1 MRPHIIIRYIGLV
14 LVLCS
19 GLMFASFLVSV
30 YNSDSAQIPLLLS
43 FVLTGLT
50 GVFPMVFVPASGQI
64 SHKEGYVIVV
74 ASWILICFFGMLPY
88 AIWGGEF
95 SMINAWFESVA
106 GFTTTG
112 STILND
118 IEALPKGLL
127 FWRSSTHWLGGIGII
142 LFVLVIVPALGK
154 VRMSLSRL
162 EMSPLAKSNF
172 HYKSN
177 KTLRVVILVYLGLTV
192 AETILLYA
200 FGMSLFD
207 AVTHTFGTV
216 ATGGFSPK
224 NASIGHYNSVAIEVI
239 IIFFMFLAGMH
250 FGVLY
255 VIFTLKNHKWYKS
268 SILQFYFFSIL
279 VGIVFVTLNTWGSNY
294 NSFSE
299 ALRYSAFQV
308 VSIATTTG
316 YGTANTTLWPPFSI
330 MLLMYFTFQCACA
343 GSTAGGIKVDRV
355 VIFFKS
361 LKRQVL
367 KLQHPQAVIPV
378 RIDGQ
383 PIDDDTVDSVL
394 LFIVLYILIL
404 FVNGLVL
411 TAMGVDIT
419 TAFSASAATI
429 STVGPGFGEVGSA
442 SNYAII
448 PDLGKFLLT
457 FNMLLGRLE
466 IFGLVLLIYMK
477 SWR

>member
-14 LVLCS
+14 LLLCS

-30 YNSDSAQIPLLLS
+30 YYADSAQIPLLLS
-43 FVLTGLT
+43 CVLTGLM
-50 GVFPMVFVPASGQI
+50 GIFPMVFVPSSGQI

-74 ASWILICFFGMLPY
+74 ASWILVCFFGMLPY
-88 AIWGGEF
+88 ALWGGEF

-112 STILND
+112 STILKD
-118 IEALPKGLL
+118 VEALPAGLL

-142 LFVLVIVPALGK
+142 LFALVIVPAIGK

-162 EMSPLAKSNF
+162 EMSPLAKTNF

-177 KTLRVVILVYLGLTV
+177 KTLQVVILVYLGLTV
-192 AETILLYA
+192 AETILLYV
-200 FGMSLFD
+200 FGMGLFD

-216 ATGGFSPK
+216 ATGGFSTK
-224 NASIGHYNSVAIEVI
+224 NASVGYYNSVAIEVI
-239 IIFFMFLAGMH
+239 ITVFMFLSGMH

-255 VIFTLKNHKWYKS
+255 VIFTFKRKKWYKS
-268 SILQFYFFSIL
+268 SIVRFYFFSL
-279 VGIVFVTLNTWGSNY
+279 VIGIIVVTLNTWGHNY
-294 NSFSE
+294 DSFSE
-299 ALRYSAFQV
+299 ALRHAAFQV
-308 VSIATTTG
+308 VSIGTTTG
-316 YGTANTTLWPPFSI
+316 YGTADTTLWPPFSV
-330 MLLMYFTFQCACA
+330 MLLIYFMFQCACA

-355 VIFFKS
+355 VIFFRA

-378 RIDGQ
+378 RVDGQ
-383 PIDDDTVDSVL
+383 PIDDETVESVL
-394 LFIVLYILIL
+394 LFIVFYILIL
-404 FVNGLVL
+404 FITGLAL
-411 TAMGVDIT
+411 TAMSVDVA

-442 SNYAII
+442 SNYAMI
-448 PDLGKFLLT
+448 PGLGKFLLSL
-457 FNMLLGRLE
+457 NMLLGRLE
-466 IFGLVLLIYMK
+466 IFGLMLLIYMK

>member
-14 LVLCS
+14 LLLCA
-19 GLMFASFLVSV
+19 GLMFVSFLISV
-30 YNSDSAQIPLLLS
+30 FNSDGAEIPLLLS
-43 FVLTGLT
+43 CILTALI
-50 GVFPMVFVPASGQI
+50 GVFPMVFVPPTSQI

-74 ASWILICFFGMLPY
+74 ASWLLVCFFGMLPFTL
-88 AIWGGEF
+88 WGGEF
-95 SMINAWFESVA
+95 TVINSWFESVA

-118 IEALPKGLL
+118 IEALPAGLL

-154 VRMSLSRL
+154 ARMSLSRL
-162 EMSPLAKSNF
+162 EMSPLAKTNF
-172 HYKSN
+172 HYKTN
-177 KTLRVVILVYLGLTV
+177 KTLRVVIIVYLGLTLIQTV
-192 AETILLYA
+192 LLYA

-224 NASIGHYNSVAIEVI
+224 NASIGYYNSVAIELVI
-239 IIFFMFLAGMH
+239 IVFMFLAGMH

-255 VIFTLKNHKWYKS
+255 TIFTFKNVKWYKS
-268 SILQFYFFSIL
+268 TIVKVYAFSIL
-279 VGIVFVTLNTWGSNY
+279 AGIVFVTLNTWGKNY
-294 NSFSE
+294 ETLPE
-299 ALRYSAFQV
+299 ALRHAAFQV
-308 VSIATTTG
+308 VSISTTTG
-316 YGTANTTLWPPFSI
+316 YGTADTTLWPPFSVMI
-330 MLLMYFTFQCACA
+330 LIFFTFQCACA

-355 VIFFKS
+355 VIFFQT

-378 RIDGQ
+378 RVDGQ
-383 PIDDDTVDSVL
+383 PIDDETVDSVL

-404 FVNGLVL
+404 FLNGLAL
-411 TAMGVDIT
+411 SAMGVDIT

-442 SNYAII
+442 GNYASI
-448 PDLGKFLLT
+448 PDLGKILLT

-466 IFGLVLLIYMK
+466 IFGLMLLFFMK

>member
-1 MRPHIIIRYIGLV
+1 MRPQIIIRYIGLV
-14 LVLCS
+14 LLLCS
-19 GLMFASFLVSV
+19 GLMFVSFLVSV
-30 YNSDSAQIPLLLS
+30 YYADSGQIPLLLS
-43 FVLTGLT
+43 CVLTGLT
-50 GVFPMVFVPASGQI
+50 GVFPMVFVPSSGQI
-64 SHKEGYVIVV
+64 SHKEGYVVVV

-88 AIWGGEF
+88 ALWGGEF
-95 SMINAWFESVA
+95 SMINAWFESVS

-112 STILND
+112 STILKD
-118 IEALPKGLL
+118 VEALPAGLL

-142 LFVLVIVPALGK
+142 LFALVIVPSIGK

-162 EMSPLAKSNF
+162 EMSPLAKTNF
-172 HYKSN
+172 HYRSN
-177 KTLRVVILVYLGLTV
+177 KTLQVVILVYLGLTV
-192 AETILLYA
+192 AQTILLYA
-200 FGMSLFD
+200 FGMNLFD

-216 ATGGFSPK
+216 ATGGFSTR
-224 NASIGHYNSVAIEVI
+224 NASVGYYDSVAIELI
-239 IIFFMFLAGMH
+239 ITVFMFLSGMH
-250 FGVLY
+250 FGILY
-255 VIFTLKNHKWYKS
+255 VMFTFKNKKWYKS
-268 SILQFYFFSIL
+268 SIVQFYFFSIFIGIIL
-279 VGIVFVTLNTWGSNY
+279 VAFNIWGKNY
-294 NSFSE
+294 DTFPE

-316 YGTANTTLWPPFSI
+316 YGTADSTLWPSFSV
-330 MLLMYFTFQCACA
+330 MLLIYFTFQCACA

-383 PIDDDTVDSVL
+383 PIDDETVESVL
-394 LFIVLYILIL
+394 LFIVFYILIL
-404 FVNGLVL
+404 FVTGLAL
-411 TAMGVDIT
+411 TAMNVDVM

-442 SNYAII
+442 SNYAMI
-448 PDLGKFLLT
+448 PGLGKFLLSL
-457 FNMLLGRLE
+457 NMLLGRLE
-466 IFGLVLLIYMK
+466 IFGLMLLIYMK

>member
-1 MRPHIIIRYIGLV
+1 MFISFIISL
-14 LVLCS
+14 
-19 GLMFASFLVSV
+19 
-30 YNSDSAQIPLLLS
+30 YNSDTAQTPLLLS
-43 FVLTGLT
+43 CILTALIGI
-50 GVFPMVFVPASGQI
+50 FPMVFVPPSGQI

-74 ASWILICFFGMLPY
+74 LSWILICFFGMLPY
-88 AIWGGEF
+88 ILWGGEF
-95 SMINAWFESVA
+95 SIVNAWFESVA

-118 IEALPKGLL
+118 IEALPNGLL
-127 FWRSSTHWLGGIGII
+127 FWRSATHWLGGIGII

-154 VRMSLSRL
+154 ARMSLSRL
-162 EMSPLAKSNF
+162 EMSPLAKTNF
-172 HYKSN
+172 HYKTN
-177 KTLRVVILVYLGLTV
+177 KTLRIVIMVYLGLTLV
-192 AETILLYA
+192 QSVLLYA
-200 FGMSLFD
+200 FGMTLFD

-216 ATGGFSPK
+216 ATGGFSTK
-224 NASIGHYNSVAIEVI
+224 NASIGHYNSLAIEI
-239 IIFFMFLAGMH
+239 IIIVFMFLAGIH
-250 FGVLY
+250 FGVLFT
-255 VIFTLKNHKWYKS
+255 IFTFKNVKWYKS
-268 SILQFYFFSIL
+268 SVVRLYTLLIII
-279 VGIVFVTLNTWGSNY
+279 GIVFVTFSTWGNNY
-294 NSFSE
+294 NSFPE
-299 ALRYSAFQV
+299 ALRYAAFQV
-308 VSIATTTG
+308 VSISTTTG
-316 YGTANTTLWPPFSI
+316 YGTADTTLWPPFSI
-330 MLLMYFTFQCACA
+330 MVLIYFSFQCACA

-355 VIFFKS
+355 VIFFQT

-383 PIDDDTVDSVL
+383 PVDDEMVDSVL

-404 FVNGLVL
+404 FLSGLAL

-442 SNYAII
+442 SNYSII
-448 PDLGKFLLT
+448 PDLGKILLT

-466 IFGLVLLIYMK
+466 IFGLMLMFFMK

>member
-1 MRPHIIIRYIGLV
+1 MRPQIIIRYIGLV
-14 LVLCS
+14 LLLS
-19 GLMFASFLVSV
+19 AGLMFSSFLVSV
-30 YNSDSAQIPLLLS
+30 YNRDSGQIPLLLS
-43 FVLTGLT
+43 SILTSLI
-50 GVFPMVFVPASGQI
+50 GVFPLVFVPPSNQI

-74 ASWILICFFGMLPY
+74 LSWAFICFFGMLPY
-88 AIWGGEF
+88 VIWGGEF
-95 SMINAWFESVA
+95 SFVNAWFESVS

-112 STILND
+112 STILKD
-118 IEALPKGLL
+118 VEALPKGLL
-127 FWRSSTHWLGGIGII
+127 FWRSATHWLGGIGVI
-142 LFVLVIVPALGK
+142 LFMLVIVPALGK
-154 VRMSLSRL
+154 ARMSLSRL
-162 EMSPLAKSNF
+162 EMSPLAKTNF
-172 HYKSN
+172 HYKTN
-177 KTLRVVILVYLGLTV
+177 KTLRVVILVYLGLTLV
-192 AETILLYA
+192 ETILLYV

-224 NASIGHYNSVAIEVI
+224 NTSVGYYNSVSIEI
-239 IIFFMFLAGMH
+239 IITVFMFLSGMH

-255 VIFTLKNHKWYKS
+255 SAFTFKRNKWYKS
-268 SILQFYFFSIL
+268 SIVKLYTFSIL
-279 VGIVFVTLNTWGSNY
+279 AGIILVAFNVWGEGYNT
-294 NSFSE
+294 FPQ
-299 ALRYSAFQV
+299 ALRQASFQV

-316 YGTANTTLWPPFSI
+316 YATADTTLWPPFSV
-330 MLLMYFTFQCACA
+330 MLLIFFTFQCACA

-355 VIFFKS
+355 VIFFQT

-378 RIDGQ
+378 RFDGQ
-383 PIDDDTVDSVL
+383 PIDDETVDSVL

-404 FVNGLVL
+404 FVTGLAL

-442 SNYAII
+442 SNFSMI
-448 PDLGKFLLT
+448 PDLGKILLSL
-457 FNMLLGRLE
+457 NMLLGRLE
-466 IFGLVLLIYMK
+466 IFGLMLILFMK

>member
-1 MRPHIIIRYIGLV
+1 
-14 LVLCS
+14 
-19 GLMFASFLVSV
+19 
-30 YNSDSAQIPLLLS
+30 
-43 FVLTGLT
+43 
-50 GVFPMVFVPASGQI
+50 MVFVPPTSQI

-74 ASWILICFFGMLPY
+74 ASWILVCFFGMLPY
-88 AIWGGEF
+88 AFWGGEF
-95 SMINAWFESVA
+95 SMVNSWFESVA

-118 IEALPKGLL
+118 IEALPNGLL
-127 FWRSSTHWLGGIGII
+127 FWRSSTHWLGGIGIV

-154 VRMSLSRL
+154 ARMSLSRL
-162 EMSPLAKSNF
+162 EMSPLAKTNF
-172 HYKSN
+172 HYKTN
-177 KTLRVVILVYLGLTV
+177 KTLRVVIFVYFGLTI

-224 NASIGHYNSVAIEVI
+224 NASIGHYNSVAIEIVI
-239 IIFFMFLAGMH
+239 IIFMFLAGMH

-255 VIFTLKNHKWYKS
+255 TIFTFKNVKWYKS
-268 SILQFYFFSIL
+268 SIVRIYTIL
-279 VGIVFVTLNTWGSNY
+279 IVFGIIFVTLNTWGKNY
-294 NSFSE
+294 ETLPE
-299 ALRYSAFQV
+299 ALRYAAFQV
-308 VSIATTTG
+308 VSISTTTG
-316 YGTANTTLWPPFSI
+316 YGTTDTTLWPPFSI
-330 MLLMYFTFQCACA
+330 MILIYFTFQCACA
-343 GSTAGGIKVDRV
+343 GSTAGGIKVDRL
-355 VIFFKS
+355 VIFFQS
-361 LKRQVL
+361 LKRQVI

-378 RIDGQ
+378 RIDGN
-383 PIDDDTVDSVL
+383 PVDDETVDSVL

-404 FVNGLVL
+404 FLVGLAL
-411 TAMGVDIT
+411 SAMGVDIT

-442 SNYAII
+442 SNFSSI
-448 PDLGKFLLT
+448 PDLGKILLT

-466 IFGLVLLIYMK
+466 IFGLMLLFFMK

>member
-1 MRPHIIIRYIGLV
+1 MRLTIIIRYIGLV
-14 LVLCS
+14 LLLNS
-19 GLMFASFLVSV
+19 AFMFIAFLISA
-30 YNSDSAQIPLLLS
+30 YNADSAMIPLLLS
-43 FVLTGLT
+43 SILTALVGF
-50 GVFPMVFVPASGQI
+50 FPIIFVPPSDNLTN
-64 SHKEGYVIVV
+64 KEGYVILVF
-74 ASWILICFFGMLPY
+74 SWLIVCLFGMLPY
-88 AIWGGEF
+88 LIWGGEF
-95 SMINAWFESVA
+95 TVVNSWFESVA

-142 LFVLVIVPALGK
+142 LFVLVIIPALGK
-154 VRMSLSRL
+154 TRMSLSRL
-162 EMSPLAKSNF
+162 EMSPLAKTNF
-172 HYKSN
+172 HYKTN
-177 KTLRVVILVYLGLTV
+177 KTLRVVVMVYLGLTIV
-192 AETILLYA
+192 ETVLLYL
-200 FGMSLFD
+200 FGMNLFD

-224 NASIGHYNSVAIEVI
+224 NASIGYYDSVAIELI
-239 IIFFMFLAGMH
+239 IIVFMFLAGMH

-255 VIFTLKNHKWYKS
+255 TVFTFKDVKWYKS
-268 SILQFYFFSIL
+268 SVLRFYFFMML
-279 VGIVFVTLNTWGSNY
+279 VGVIIVTISTKGDNYETWG
-294 NSFSE
+294 E

-308 VSIATTTG
+308 VSISTTTG
-316 YGTANTTLWPPFSI
+316 YGTADTTLWPPLSI
-330 MLLMYFTFQCACA
+330 MVLIYFSFQCACA
-343 GSTAGGIKVDRV
+343 GSTAGGIKVDRL

-361 LKRQVL
+361 LRRQVL

-378 RIDGQ
+378 RIDGNSVDEET
-383 PIDDDTVDSVL
+383 IDSVL

-404 FVNGLVL
+404 FVNGLL
-411 TAMGVDIT
+411 ITAMGVDLM

-448 PDLGKFLLT
+448 PDLGKVLLT
-457 FNMLLGRLE
+457 INMLLGRLE
-466 IFGLVLLIYMK
+466 IFGLMLLFFIR

>member
-1 MRPHIIIRYIGLV
+1 
-14 LVLCS
+14 
-19 GLMFASFLVSV
+19 
-30 YNSDSAQIPLLLS
+30 
-43 FVLTGLT
+43 
-50 GVFPMVFVPASGQI
+50 MVFVPASGQI

-142 LFVLVIVPALGK
+142 LFVLVIVPAIGK

-224 NASIGHYNSVAIEVI
+224 NASVGYYNSVAIEVI

-250 FGVLY
+250 FGVLF
-255 VIFTLKNHKWYKS
+255 VIFTLKNQKWYKS

-294 NSFSE
+294 DSFSE

-316 YGTANTTLWPPFSI
+316 YGTADTTLWPPFSI

-404 FVNGLVL
+404 FVNGLAL
-411 TAMGVDIT
+411 TAMDVDIT

-448 PDLGKFLLT
+448 PDFGKFLLT
-457 FNMLLGRLE
+457 LNMLLGRLE
-466 IFGLVLLIYMK
+466 IFGLVLLVYMK

>member
-1 MRPHIIIRYIGLV
+1 
-14 LVLCS
+14 
-19 GLMFASFLVSV
+19 MFASFLVSV
-30 YNSDSAQIPLLLS
+30 YYADSGQIPLLLS
-43 FVLTGLT
+43 CVLTGLT
-50 GVFPMVFVPASGQI
+50 GVFPMVFVPSSGQI

-88 AIWGGEF
+88 ALWGGEF
-95 SMINAWFESVA
+95 SMINAWFESVS

-112 STILND
+112 STILKD
-118 IEALPKGLL
+118 IEALPSGLL

-142 LFVLVIVPALGK
+142 LFALVIVPSIGK

-162 EMSPLAKSNF
+162 EMSPLAKTNF

-177 KTLRVVILVYLGLTV
+177 KTLKVVILVYLGLTV
-192 AETILLYA
+192 VQTILLYA
-200 FGMSLFD
+200 FGMNLFD

-216 ATGGFSPK
+216 ATGGFSTR
-224 NASIGHYNSVAIEVI
+224 NASVGYYDSVAIELI
-239 IIFFMFLAGMH
+239 ITVFMFLSGMH
-250 FGVLY
+250 FGILY
-255 VIFTLKNHKWYKS
+255 VIFTFKNKKWYKS
-268 SILQFYFFSIL
+268 SIVQFYFFSIFIGIIL
-279 VGIVFVTLNTWGSNY
+279 VALNIWGKNY
-294 NSFSE
+294 DTFPE
-299 ALRYSAFQV
+299 AIRYSAFQV

-316 YGTANTTLWPPFSI
+316 YGTADSTLWPSFSV
-330 MLLMYFTFQCACA
+330 MLLIYFTFQCACA

-378 RIDGQ
+378 RIDGL
-383 PIDDDTVDSVL
+383 PIDDDTVESVL
-394 LFIVLYILIL
+394 LFIVFYILIL
-404 FVNGLVL
+404 FVTGLAL
-411 TAMGVDIT
+411 TAMNVDVM

-442 SNYAII
+442 SNYAMI
-448 PDLGKFLLT
+448 PGLGKFLLSL
-457 FNMLLGRLE
+457 NMLLGRLE
-466 IFGLVLLIYMK
+466 IFGLMLLIYMK

>member
-14 LVLCS
+14 LLLCS

-43 FVLTGLT
+43 CILTGLT

-142 LFVLVIVPALGK
+142 LFVLVIVPAIGK

-224 NASIGHYNSVAIEVI
+224 NASVGYYNSVAIEVI
-239 IIFFMFLAGMH
+239 IIFFMFFAGMH

-255 VIFTLKNHKWYKS
+255 VIFTLKNQKWYKS

-294 NSFSE
+294 DSFSE

-316 YGTANTTLWPPFSI
+316 YGTADTTLWPPFSI

-404 FVNGLVL
+404 FVNGLAL
-411 TAMGVDIT
+411 TAMDVDIT

-442 SNYAII
+442 SNYSII
-448 PDLGKFLLT
+448 PDFGKFLLT
-457 FNMLLGRLE
+457 LNMLLGRLE